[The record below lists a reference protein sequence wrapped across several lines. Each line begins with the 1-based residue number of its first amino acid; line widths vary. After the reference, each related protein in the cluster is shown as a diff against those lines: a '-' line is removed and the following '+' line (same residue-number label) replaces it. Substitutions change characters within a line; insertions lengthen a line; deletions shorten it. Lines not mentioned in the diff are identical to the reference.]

1 MHYLSIPSTMA
12 AGFASVLLILKKLNK
27 HMLCCVLIATSILL
41 VYPILISF
49 MPGWYKND

>member
-1 MHYLSIPSTMA
+1 MA

-27 HMLCCVLIATSILL
+27 HIICYVLMATSILL